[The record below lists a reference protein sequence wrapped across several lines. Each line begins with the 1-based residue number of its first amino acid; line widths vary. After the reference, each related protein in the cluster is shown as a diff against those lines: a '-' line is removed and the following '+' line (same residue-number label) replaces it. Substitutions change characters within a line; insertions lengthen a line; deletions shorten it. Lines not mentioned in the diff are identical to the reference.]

1 LRGPDVSLGWHP
13 GEETMETAQDIMN
26 REVVALDPQMPLDEM
41 ERALRTA
48 GISGAPV
55 EKDGQ
60 LIGIISRSDVAR
72 QLSVEGAYLEHA
84 MESYADAESVGGE
97 LSSIAEQLGKRLAA
111 MTVEDAMIREV
122 ETISKTA
129 SLKTVA
135 KKMLSSRHRR
145 LIVVDENGKIAGIV
159 TATDLVRVIAER
171 G

>member
-1 LRGPDVSLGWHP
+1 
-13 GEETMETAQDIMN
+13 METAQDIMN

-55 EKDGQ
+55 EKDGK
-60 LIGIISRSDVAR
+60 LIGIVSRSDVAR

-84 MESYADAESVGGE
+84 MESYADAESVGGD
-97 LSSIAEQLGKRLAA
+97 LSGIAEQLGKRLAA

-122 ETISKTA
+122 ETIGKTA

-135 KKMLSSRHRR
+135 EKMLSSRHRR
-145 LIVVDENGKIAGIV
+145 LIVVDDVGKIAGIV

-171 G
+171 S

>member
-1 LRGPDVSLGWHP
+1 
-13 GEETMETAQDIMN
+13 METAQDIMN

-55 EKDGQ
+55 EKDGK
-60 LIGIISRSDVAR
+60 LIGIVSRSDVAR

-84 MESYADAESVGGE
+84 MESYANSSGSD
-97 LSSIAEQLGKRLAA
+97 LSGIAEQLGKRLAA

-122 ETISKTA
+122 ETIGKTA

-135 KKMLSSRHRR
+135 DKMLSSRHRR
-145 LIVVDENGKIAGIV
+145 LIVVDAEGKIAGIV